1 MHPSRKI
8 LLVTGIVSLFVTAP
22 RLVAS
27 GAYVNTPANPPSEA
41 DAASRARYDNG
52 KAVFNGKFT
61 PADAPSAAAEA
72 ALRAL
77 QERLPKSAAKGV
89 DLVAL
94 AGKIDEKQLED
105 LRYFMAVRYK
115 ISS

>member
-1 MHPSRKI
+1 MKPSRKI
-8 LLVTGIVSLFVTAP
+8 LLVTGIASLLCLAP
-22 RLVAS
+22 RLAAS

-52 KAVFNGKFT
+52 KAVFSGKFT
-61 PADAPSAAAEA
+61 PSDSPATQAATV
-72 ALRAL
+72 LREL

-94 AGKIDEKQLED
+94 AGKIDEQQLED
-105 LRYFMAVRYK
+105 LRYFMTVRYK
-115 ISS
+115 INT

>member
-1 MHPSRKI
+1 M
-8 LLVTGIVSLFVTAP
+8 LVTALTSLLLTAP
-22 RLVAS
+22 RLAAS

-52 KAVFNGKFT
+52 KAVFSGKFT
-61 PADAPSAAAEA
+61 PAATPSAQAEA
-72 ALRAL
+72 VLREL

-94 AGKIDEKQLED
+94 VGKVDEKQIED
-105 LRYFMAVRYK
+105 LRYFMTVRYK